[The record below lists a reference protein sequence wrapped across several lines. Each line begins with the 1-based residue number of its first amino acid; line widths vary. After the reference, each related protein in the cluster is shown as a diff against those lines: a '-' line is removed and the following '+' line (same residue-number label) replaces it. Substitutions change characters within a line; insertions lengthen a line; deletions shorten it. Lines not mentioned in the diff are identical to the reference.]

1 MSRCELLERASDE
14 RTRVDTQH
22 EWVSVVPTPAFRQK
36 RGDVEREDAQR
47 FALMVREWAQ
57 DWNSERDRSYKLP

>member
-1 MSRCELLERASDE
+1 MSTCDLIERRRQQRPHAVEDE
-14 RTRVDTQH
+14 QGWFSVD
-22 EWVSVVPTPAFRQK
+22 PIRPK

-47 FALMVREWAQ
+47 FALLVQEWTK